1 MSDSIQPDK
10 PEKSRDLESKNIDSN
25 AEFLYSLTSDRLQSQ
40 LQQIESLD
48 TREPEGQ
55 SSTGKA
61 RGGM

>member
-55 SSTGKA
+55 SSTGEA
-61 RGGM
+61 RG